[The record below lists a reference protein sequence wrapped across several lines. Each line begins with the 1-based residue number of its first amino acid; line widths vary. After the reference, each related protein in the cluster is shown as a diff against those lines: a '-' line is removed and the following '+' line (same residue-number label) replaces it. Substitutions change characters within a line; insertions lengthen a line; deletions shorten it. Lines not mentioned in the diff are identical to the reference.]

1 MPLNLPFNFEPY
13 SAALG
18 LGFGLVMAWL
28 ITWLVLRAR
37 ILLLDQQLL
46 QQDAHEDQQAQM
58 FQSIAAQALQQNQ
71 ALFLNAAGEQFDKTK
86 QAHGA
91 ALQSSVQSIAALL
104 DPMRRQVTDLSQQVQ
119 ALEVKREGAYQQ
131 LVQNLLQQQQVQEQL
146 RAETGELRRLMK
158 HPAERG
164 RWSDIQLQ
172 HIFRLSGMEQHVG
185 DFTPQ
190 ANITASDGKLRPDYV
205 INLPGDKHI
214 VLDVK
219 SPFDHYA
226 RAETSD
232 DPAIIEAAL
241 RDHAGSIRTHIKEL
255 AKKDYGRAVSGSPEF
270 VIMFVHAEHLLT
282 AALRADKDLVQH
294 GLQSRVVLATP
305 TTLFALLSALAY
317 GWQQANVTENARK
330 IADLGRELYDS
341 FAPFVQHWNNL
352 GAALNK
358 ASEAFNNTVG
368 SLQSKILPKAR
379 QMKVLGVS
387 VAEELPE
394 PKAVATEARLVHIP
408 ELARHNTDE
417 AAE

>member
-1 MPLNLPFNFEPY
+1 MTLQLPFNFEPY

-18 LGFGLVMAWL
+18 LGVGLLLAWL

-37 ILLLDQQLL
+37 ILLLDQQLQ
-46 QQDAHEDQQAQM
+46 QQDEQHDQQAQL
-58 FQSIAAQALQQNQ
+58 FQSLAAQALQQNQ

-91 ALQSSVQSIAALL
+91 ALQSSVQSIAAML

-172 HIFRLSGMEQHVG
+172 NIFRLSGMEQHVG
-185 DFTPQ
+185 DYTPQ
-190 ANITASDGKLRPDYV
+190 ATSAGGTIRPDYV
-205 INLPGDKHI
+205 IHLPGAKHI

-232 DPAIIEAAL
+232 DPAVIEAAL

-255 AKKDYGRAVSGSPEF
+255 AKKDYGRAISGAPEF

-282 AALRADKDLVQH
+282 AALRADKELVQY
-294 GLQSRVVLATP
+294 GLQQRVVMATP
-305 TTLFALLSALAY
+305 TTLFALLSALAF

-330 IADLGRELYDS
+330 IADLGKELYDS

-358 ASEAFNNTVG
+358 ASEAFNSTVG

-379 QMKVLGVS
+379 QMKALGVS
-387 VAEELPE
+387 VAEDLPE
-394 PKAVATEARLVHIP
+394 PKPVATEARLVHIP
-408 ELARHNTDE
+408 ELVRHNTDE